1 VKRLKNTLR
10 VRKLSHEKDKL
21 AAEVKTTQ
29 PVAREESRR
38 DFLKEVMKMP
48 GGEKILECIQCGSCA
63 GGCPTRFAMD
73 YSPMQIIK
81 MINLGMK
88 EQVLSSSTIWV
99 CSVCYTCATRCPRD
113 VNFTMLMMSLK
124 NKAIRENLVKNGT
137 NAKFHE
143 YFFEVVNKYGRT
155 HELELLY
162 RLLDKTDV
170 SGFLHNARMG
180 LRLLRKGKMPI
191 KAPRIEQTPWVSK
204 MLEKTEEKGAQ

>member
-1 VKRLKNTLR
+1 MVN
-10 VRKLSHEKDKL
+10 EKTEDNQE
-21 AAEVKTTQ
+21 AKTVQ
-29 PVAREESRR
+29 QVANKESGK

-48 GGEKILECIQCGSCA
+48 GGENILQCIQCGTCA
-63 GGCPTRFAMD
+63 GGCPTRYAMD

-88 EQVLSSSTIWV
+88 EKVLSSSTIWV

-124 NKAIRENLVKNGT
+124 NEAIRSNLVKNGT

>member
-1 VKRLKNTLR
+1 
-10 VRKLSHEKDKL
+10 VRKLSHKKDQP

-29 PVAREESRR
+29 PVAREESRW

-113 VNFTMLMMSLK
+113 VSFATLMMSLR
-124 NKAIRENLVKNGT
+124 NKAIRENLAKSG
-137 NAKFHE
+137 AKSKFHE
-143 YFFEVVNKYGRT
+143 YFFEVVNKYGRI
-155 HELELLY
+155 HETELIVK
-162 RLLDKTDV
+162 LLDKTDLNSLRHNV
-170 SGFLHNARMG
+170 SLG
-180 LRLLRKGKMPI
+180 LRLLRKGKMQI
-191 KAPRIEQTPWVSK
+191 RAPKIEQTLGLRN
-204 MLEKTEEKGAQ
+204 MLEKTNEKGSQ